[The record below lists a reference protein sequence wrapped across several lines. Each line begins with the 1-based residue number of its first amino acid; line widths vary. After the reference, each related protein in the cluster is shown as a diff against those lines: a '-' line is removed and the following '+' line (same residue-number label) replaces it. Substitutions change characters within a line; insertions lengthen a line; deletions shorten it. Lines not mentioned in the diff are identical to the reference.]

1 MNTVKVKI
9 QEREKMSSALIYRL
23 KLLGPETVAR
33 VVLFSIILS
42 KERIILNF
50 LSWFDS
56 II

>member
-1 MNTVKVKI
+1 MNMVKVKI
-9 QEREKMSSALIYRL
+9 QKREKMSSALIYRL

-42 KERIILNF
+42 KERIILNY

>member
-1 MNTVKVKI
+1 MNMVRVKI
-9 QEREKMSSALIYRL
+9 QKREKMSSALIYRL